1 MKLLLLHRLLLHGGI
16 TVCDG
21 LERSEK
27 EMVVVAYF
35 ISLSPTIRVA
45 QLVEA
50 LRRKVAGSMVSME
63 FSIGLFLL
71 AYNRNYYQEH
81 FVGC

>member
-1 MKLLLLHRLLLHGGI
+1 MRGLMKLLLLHRLLLRDGI
-16 TVCDG
+16 TVYDE

-27 EMVVVAYF
+27 EMIVVAYF

-50 LRRKVAGSMVSME
+50 LR
-63 FSIGLFLL
+63 
-71 AYNRNYYQEH
+71 Y
-81 FVGC
+81 